1 MNHRPPFCLKVS
13 RCLILFALCTL
24 PLAVARGQSAT
35 ATLSGTVEDQ
45 NGAVIPN
52 ASVAAINV
60 GTALQ
65 RDTTTDSGG
74 NYTFPLLPPGTYIV
88 RVQAQGFATVENRN
102 VVLNV
107 GDQRALRIQLKAGN
121 ITEMIQVNADAPLI
135 NESPAVG
142 TVVDRQFVE
151 NIPLNGR
158 SFQSLITLTPGV
170 VLTKTTFNEQGQFN
184 VNGQRAN
191 ANYFMVDGVS
201 ANAGVSAG
209 LSLVQSAGGA
219 LPAFSAGGGTNSLVS
234 VDAMQEFKI
243 QTSTFAPEFGRTPGA
258 QVQILTRSGT
268 NDFHGTLFEYFR
280 NDALDANDWFANSRG
295 LKRPALRQNDF
306 GGVLGG
312 PLYLPRFGEG
322 GPSFYSGKNRTF
334 FFFSYE
340 GLRLRQPQTQVTLV
354 PSVASRQAAVP
365 QTQPLLNAY
374 PIPNGSVFANGFA
387 EFNTTYSDPLT
398 LDATSIR
405 VDHTFNDRLSLFGR
419 YNHSPSE
426 IIQRGVSG
434 RSVNNLTKSRF
445 KTKTLTVGATQS
457 FTPAVNNEVR
467 ANYSRSEGG
476 GVFRIDELGGA
487 VPPPDSLLFPPFTT
501 RDDALFLLGITGG
514 RSLRVGKNVGNV
526 QRQINLVDNLSVVA
540 GTHQLKFGIDY
551 RVLLPVNG
559 PRAYDQSV
567 NFSGLTGVTGA
578 IGGTARSASVG
589 SNEVVSLRFTNF
601 SAYAQDTWKATP
613 RLTLTYGLRWDVNPA
628 PKGRHGKD
636 LFVLETPVN
645 PAALSFTPRGT
656 PLFETTYNNFAPRVG
671 GVYRLFQKQGRET
684 VLRGGFGIFYD
695 LGSGSLGNS
704 SSTFPYGR
712 FKNFSNV
719 PFPLTSAQ
727 AAPVPFS
734 VSIPASGV
742 AYVADPNLKL
752 PRTYQWNF
760 AVEQS
765 VGSNQTFSASY
776 VAAIGRRLLR
786 QTTLIS
792 PTFLFI
798 NFTDNTAT
806 SDYHAMQLQF
816 QRRLS
821 RGLQALASYTWS
833 HSIDIASND
842 SNIFTPLTP
851 NIDRGSSDFDVRHAF
866 NAAVTYD
873 IPAPA
878 VGKVGKAILG
888 NWSVDTIV
896 TTRSALP
903 VNVIAITDFTGGFQT
918 DIRPNLIPGVPL
930 YVDDPSAPVR
940 RFNDATYGLADNAR
954 LLAAGCLKVARDPGD
969 PPPPPIG
976 PAKGA
981 FCTPSAGGQ
990 GNLGRNVL
998 RGFPVFQIDIALRR
1012 QFSLTERIKLQLR
1025 AEAFNIF
1032 NHPNFGDPGANFNFT
1047 NDLSSPLFGQSTQ
1060 MLGRSLGSGGTSGGF
1075 NPLYQI
1081 GGPRSIQ
1088 LALKVQF

>member
-1 MNHRPPFCLKVS
+1 MTRATPFQTAF
-13 RCLILFALCTL
+13 RALV
-24 PLAVARGQSAT
+24 LACCFLACCQLLAISALGQTAT
-35 ATLSGTVEDQ
+35 ATLSGTVEDE
-45 NGAVIPN
+45 NGALIPN
-52 ASVAAINV
+52 AAVTAINT
-60 GTALQ
+60 GTAMQ
-65 RDTTTDSGG
+65 RDTTTDDRG
-74 NYTFPLLPPGTYIV
+74 NYVLVLLPPGTYIV
-88 RVQAQGFATVENRN
+88 RVQAQGFASVENSN
-102 VVLNV
+102 VILNV
-107 GDQRALRIQLKAGN
+107 GDQKSLRIQLKAGN
-121 ITEMIQVNADAPLI
+121 ISEMVKVTGDAPLI
-135 NESPAVG
+135 NESPAVA
-142 TVVDRQFVE
+142 TTVDRAQVE
-151 NIPLNGR
+151 NMPLNGR
-158 SFQSLITLTPGV
+158 SFQTLIALTPGV

-201 ANAGVSAG
+201 ANAGVSAA

-219 LPAFSAGGGTNSLVS
+219 LPAFSAGGGTNSLLS

-258 QVQILTRSGT
+258 QIQILTRSGT

-340 GLRLRQPQTQVTLV
+340 GLRLRQPQTQITLV
-354 PSVASRQAAVP
+354 PSQASRQAAVP
-365 QTQPLLNAY
+365 QTQSLLNAY

-387 EFNTTYSDPLT
+387 EFNASYSNPLT

-405 VDHTFNDRLSLFGR
+405 VDHTFNTRLTVFGR

-457 FTPAVNNEVR
+457 FTPAVNNEIR

-476 GVFRIDELGGA
+476 SIFRIDELGGA

-501 RDDALFLLGITGG
+501 REDALFLLGITGG

-540 GTHQLKFGIDY
+540 GTHQLKFGADF
-551 RVLLPVNG
+551 RLLLPING
-559 PRAYDQSV
+559 PRTYDQSV

-601 SAYAQDTWKATP
+601 SAYAQDTWKATR
-613 RLTLTYGLRWDVNPA
+613 RLTFTYGLRWDVNPA

-645 PAALSFTPRGT
+645 PAALRFTPPGT

-671 GVYRLFQKQGRET
+671 GVYQLLQKQGWET

-786 QTTLIS
+786 QTTLVS
-792 PTFLFI
+792 PTFFFI

-816 QRRLS
+816 ERRLS
-821 RGLQALASYTWS
+821 KGLQTLASYTWA

-873 IPAPA
+873 FPAPNLGA
-878 VGKVGKAILG
+878 AAKAFLR
-888 NWSVDTIV
+888 NWSMDTIV
-896 TTRSALP
+896 TARSATP
-903 VNVIAITDFTGGFQT
+903 VDVFARDDVTGGFET
-918 DIRPNLIPGVPL
+918 LIRPDLVQGVPL
-930 YVDDPSAPVR
+930 YIEDTNVAGGR
-940 RFNDATYGLADNAR
+940 RFNP
-954 LLAAGCLKVARDPGD
+954 AAFID
-969 PPPPPIG
+969 PPSG
-976 PAKGA
+976 
-981 FCTPSAGGQ
+981 SRQ

-998 RGFPVFQIDIALRR
+998 RGFPVFQVDLALRR
-1012 QFSLTERIKLQLR
+1012 QFKLTERLGMQLR
-1025 AEAFNIF
+1025 AEAFNVF
-1032 NHPNFGDPGANFNFT
+1032 NHPNFGDPFAGNFSNF
-1047 NDLSSPLFGQSTQ
+1047 LPSPFFGQSTQ

-1075 NPLYQI
+1075 NPLYQV

-1088 LALKVQF
+1088 LALRVQF

>member
-1 MNHRPPFCLKVS
+1 MNHRRPFVLS
-13 RCLILFALCTL
+13 TLLFACSLLVLCAL
-24 PLAVARGQSAT
+24 PSAAHGQSAT
-35 ATLSGTVEDQ
+35 ATLSGTVVDQ
-45 NGAVIPN
+45 NGAVVPSAEITVEN
-52 ASVAAINV
+52 IS
-60 GTALQ
+60 TALKRQ
-65 RDTTTDSGG
+65 ATTNDQGDFTIV
-74 NYTFPLLPPGTYIV
+74 LLPPATYTV
-88 RVQAQGFATVENRN
+88 TAQRTGFAPLRIEN

-107 GDQRALRIQLKAGN
+107 GDQKSLQIQLKAGN
-121 ITEMIQVNADAPLI
+121 VSEMVKVTADAPLI

-142 TVVDRQFVE
+142 TTVDRQFVE

-158 SFQSLITLTPGV
+158 SFQTLIALAPGV
-170 VLTKTTFNEQGQFN
+170 VVTKTTFNEQGQFN

-209 LSLVQSAGGA
+209 FNLVQSAGGA

-280 NDALDANDWFANSRG
+280 NDALDANDWFANSRRQP
-295 LKRPALRQNDF
+295 KPALRQNDF

-322 GPSFYSGKNRTF
+322 GPAIYSGKNRTF

-340 GLRLRQPQTQVTLV
+340 GLRLRLPLTQVTLV
-354 PSVASRQAAVP
+354 PSVAPRQDAVP
-365 QTQPLLNAY
+365 QTQPFLNAY
-374 PIPNGSVFANGFA
+374 PIPNGQGFANGFA
-387 EFNTTYSDPLT
+387 EFNASYSDPLT

-405 VDHTFNDRLSLFGR
+405 VDHTFSDKLTLFGR

-426 IIQRGVSG
+426 TTQRGVSG
-434 RSVNNLTKSRF
+434 RSLNNLAESRF
-445 KTKTLTVGATQS
+445 KTQTLTVGATQS
-457 FTPAVNNEVR
+457 FTQTLINEIR

-476 GVFRIDELGGA
+476 TIYSIDEFGGA
-487 VPPPDSLLFPPFTT
+487 VPPPDSLLFPSFTT
-501 RDDALFLLGITGG
+501 REDALFSFGISPG
-514 RSLRVGKNVGNV
+514 RALVIGKNVGNV
-526 QRQINLVDNLSVVA
+526 QRQINLIDNLSVVA
-540 GTHQLKFGIDY
+540 GAHQLKFGVDY
-551 RVLLPVNG
+551 RLLLPVNG
-559 PRAYDQSV
+559 PRTYDQSV

-601 SAYAQDTWKATP
+601 SAYAQDTWKATS
-613 RLTLTYGLRWDVNPA
+613 RFTLTYGLRWDVNPA
-628 PKGRHGKD
+628 PKGRNGKD

-645 PAALSFTPRGT
+645 PAALRFTPQGT
-656 PLFETTYNNFAPRVG
+656 PLFETTYDNFAPRVG
-671 GVYRLFQKQGRET
+671 AAYQLFQKQGLET

-695 LGSGSLGNS
+695 LGSGSLGNAS
-704 SSTFPYGR
+704 ASFPYTR
-712 FKNFSNV
+712 SKSFSIV
-719 PFPLTSAQ
+719 PFPLTTAQ
-727 AAPVPFS
+727 AAPIPFS
-734 VSIPASGV
+734 LNIPASGTSY
-742 AYVADPNLKL
+742 AADPNLKL

-765 VGSNQTFSASY
+765 LGSDQTFSASY
-776 VAAIGRRLLR
+776 IGAIGRRLLR
-786 QTTLIS
+786 QTTLVS
-792 PTFLFI
+792 PTFFFI
-798 NFTDNTAT
+798 SFTDNEGT

-821 RGLQALASYTWS
+821 RGFQALASYTWS
-833 HSIDIASND
+833 HSIDNASND
-842 SNIFTPLTP
+842 SFIFTPVTP
-851 NIDRGSSDFDVRHAF
+851 DIDRASSDFDVRHAF

-873 IPAPA
+873 IPMPKM
-878 VGKVGKAILG
+878 GKIAAALLK
-888 NWSVDTIV
+888 NWSVDAIV
-896 TTRSALP
+896 VARSATP
-903 VNVIAITDFTGGFQT
+903 VDIFAAQDFSGGFQT
-918 DIRPNLIPGVPL
+918 FLRPNLIPGVPL
-930 YVDDPSAPVR
+930 YIDDPAAPGGR
-940 RFNDATYGLADNAR
+940 IFNNTTYTVVDNPR
-954 LLAAGCLKVARDPGD
+954 LLAAGCRKVARDPGD
-969 PPPPPIG
+969 PPTTPIG

-981 FCTPSAGGQ
+981 FCTPSAGRQ

-998 RGFPVFQIDIALRR
+998 RGFPVFQVDLALRR
-1012 QFSLTERIKLQLR
+1012 QFSLTERLKLQLR

-1032 NHPNFGDPGANFNFT
+1032 NHPNFGDPGGFQGNF
-1047 NDLSSPLFGQSTQ
+1047 LPSPFFGQSTS

-1081 GGPRSIQ
+1081 GSPRSIQ